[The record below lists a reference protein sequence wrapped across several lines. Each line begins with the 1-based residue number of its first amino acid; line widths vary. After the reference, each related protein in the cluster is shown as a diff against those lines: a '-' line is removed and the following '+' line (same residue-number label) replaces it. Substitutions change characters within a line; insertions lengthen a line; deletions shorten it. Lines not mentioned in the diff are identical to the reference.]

1 MSSGQKRFPFALK
14 ILIALGLG
22 ILVGWLFGPKAAP
35 LSKIGMVILDLIRG
49 LAGPLLFF
57 AIIDAFLRTTIRARS
72 GALMVTISMI
82 NATIAIGI
90 GLAISHILQPGH
102 YLNFGDS
109 SAAAKAAKSFGTIAK
124 SVAPDRHIAF
134 LDDLI
139 ALVPTSVVKPF
150 VENSVLSIVL
160 ISVLGGLAL
169 RRVKSEQQA
178 RGDDSYWIVDRF
190 FASGYRAIE
199 ILLGWV
205 VELVPI
211 AIFGVVAKTV
221 GEYGFEPFKGLAVY
235 VGVGILG
242 MAIQV
247 GIVYQ
252 FWLAVV
258 ARMPLRRFWSG
269 ASEAILYAM
278 GSASSLATLPVTLRC
293 LDRMKVSPQSARLSA
308 CVGTNLNN
316 DGILLYEAMAV
327 LFVAQACGIHLS
339 IGEQV
344 LVAASC
350 ALAGIGISGI
360 PEAGLISLLI
370 VLRTVKTIPDEQVA
384 QIVPLLLTV
393 DWVLGRCR
401 AMTNVTSD
409 MVVAVVLDRFRKDD
423 EEPESEAAPHSL
435 ENAGPVSIGI

>member
-1 MSSGQKRFPFALK
+1 VTGDKKRIPFALK
-14 ILIALGLG
+14 ILVALILG
-22 ILVGWLFGPKAAP
+22 ILVGWFFGAKAAP
-35 LSKIGMVILDLIRG
+35 LAKIGTVILDLIRG

-57 AIIDAFLRTTIRARS
+57 AIIDAFLRTTIKARS

-90 GLAISHILQPGH
+90 GLAISHILRPGD
-102 YLNFGDS
+102 YLNLGAVTG
-109 SAAAKAAKSFGTIAK
+109 AAQAAERFGTISK

-134 LDDLI
+134 FQDLI

-150 VENSVLSIVL
+150 VENAVLSIVF

-169 RRVKSEQQA
+169 RKVKSEQQA
-178 RGDDSYWIVDRF
+178 RGDDSYWVMDRF
-190 FASGYRAIE
+190 FASGYRGVE

-205 VELVPI
+205 IELVPI
-211 AIFGVVAKTV
+211 AIFAVVAKTV

-235 VGVGILG
+235 VGVAILG

-247 GIVYQ
+247 GVVYQ
-252 FWLAVV
+252 LWLTL
-258 ARMPLRRFWSG
+258 ARMPLKRFWSG
-269 ASEAILYAM
+269 GSEAVLYAM
-278 GSASSLATLPVTLRC
+278 GAASSLATLPVTLRC
-293 LDRMKVSPQSARLSA
+293 LERLKVSPQSARLSA

-339 IGEQV
+339 VGEQI

-370 VLRTVKTIPDEQVA
+370 VLRTVKTIPDEQVL

-409 MVVAVVLDRFRKDD
+409 MVVAVVLDHFRKDD
-423 EEPESEAAPHSL
+423 ENGQREPAPHSL
-435 ENAGPVSIGI
+435 ENARPVPFTN